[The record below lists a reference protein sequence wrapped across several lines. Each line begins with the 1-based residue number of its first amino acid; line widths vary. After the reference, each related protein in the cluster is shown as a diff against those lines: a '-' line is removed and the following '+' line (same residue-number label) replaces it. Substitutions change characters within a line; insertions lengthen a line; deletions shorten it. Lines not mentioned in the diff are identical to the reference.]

1 VDSFTTPKPAARW
14 LHQVF
19 ETTCDAVPSTV
30 ALECEQMRV
39 TYAELD
45 AQANKLAHH
54 LRSLGIG
61 GGRRVAILL
70 QRSVET
76 YVTLLGVGKA
86 GAAFV
91 PIDPAS
97 PPDRI
102 DYITEDSSVDL
113 LVTTAELNSGAGG
126 RGCPVLEIDKC
137 TDALAA
143 APRTRPELGLGGWC
157 RTAASGIV
165 AACRDRHGGLAGHQR
180 PTVVGRSGGGLLWG

>member
-1 VDSFTTPKPAARW
+1 MGSRFVAVAPVPMDLFAAPWPAVRW

-30 ALECEQMRV
+30 ALECEEVRF

-45 AQANKLAHH
+45 ARANQLAHH
-54 LRSLGIG
+54 LRGLGIG
-61 GGRRVAILL
+61 GGGRVAILL

-76 YVTLLGVGKA
+76 YVALLGVGKA

-102 DYITEDSSVDL
+102 AYITEDSAVDL
-113 LVTTAELNSGAGG
+113 LVTTAELNSGVGALS
-126 RGCPVLEIDKC
+126 CPVLEIDKC

-143 APRTRPELGLGGWC
+143 A
-157 RTAASGIV
+157 
-165 AACRDRHGGLAGHQR
+165 
-180 PTVVGRSGGGLLWG
+180 